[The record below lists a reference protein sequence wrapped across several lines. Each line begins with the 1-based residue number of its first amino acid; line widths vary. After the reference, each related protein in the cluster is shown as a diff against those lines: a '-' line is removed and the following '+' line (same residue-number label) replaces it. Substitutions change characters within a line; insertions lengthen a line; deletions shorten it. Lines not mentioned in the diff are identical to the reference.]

1 VFSDNASYAQYQNI
15 HGGKK
20 VQMNRV
26 AITGIG
32 IMSCLG
38 TEKQAIAEKLYQ
50 GESAIEIDPE
60 RVTLGFRSPLTTSIP
75 GFDVTRYLSRK
86 ARKTMTTFA
95 VQAYAAAMDALRDSG
110 LDEKDIQNEQT
121 GLIFGC
127 DSSCLA
133 AIEQADLVSK
143 HKTTSAI
150 GSGHVFCSMTSN
162 VTMNLNSLLKTRGA
176 CWTLSSACSSGGH
189 AIGQAADLIR
199 LGRQDRVI
207 CGGAQEI
214 NWQSMCSFDA
224 LEAFSMRVSEPHKA
238 CRPFDANRDGL
249 VPSGGAAA
257 IMLERYDLAQK
268 RKVPILG
275 EVLGYGFSSDGANV
289 STPSEGGL
297 FQAMTSAMKE
307 ASLSIVDVDY
317 VCAHSTGTPVGDA
330 VEAAGIYRLFGDS
343 CRPAVSSLKG
353 MVGHELWMAGA
364 AQVVYC
370 ILMASNGF
378 TAANVNFEKSDEHSS
393 KLRILAERLEIPPRT
408 VLCNSAG
415 FGGTNACLAVRLNS
429 KA

>member
-1 VFSDNASYAQYQNI
+1 
-15 HGGKK
+15 
-20 VQMNRV
+20 MNRV

-32 IMSCLG
+32 IISCLG
-38 TEKQAIAEKLYQ
+38 LDKETVAKKLYKGQ
-50 GESAIEIDPE
+50 SAVVVDPQRIE
-60 RVTLGFRSPLTTSIP
+60 LGFRSPLTTRID
-75 GFDVTRYLSRK
+75 GFDPARYLNRK
-86 ARKTMTTFA
+86 ARKTMTDFSI
-95 VQAYAAAMDALRDSG
+95 QAYAAALNAIEDSRID
-110 LDEKDIQNEQT
+110 LKDIQNERT

-133 AIEQADLVSK
+133 AVEQVDLVRQ
-143 HKTTSAI
+143 HKTTGAI

-162 VTMNLNSLLKTRGA
+162 ITMNLNSLLKTKGA
-176 CWTLSSACSSGGH
+176 CWTISSACSSGGH

-224 LEAFSMRVSEPHKA
+224 LEAFSMNTALPQKA
-238 CRPFDANRDGL
+238 CKPFDAGRDGL
-249 VPSGGAAA
+249 VPGGGAAA
-257 IMLERYDLAQK
+257 IVLENYELAEK
-268 RKVPILG
+268 RKASIFG

-297 FQAMTSAMKE
+297 QFAMEGALSE
-307 ASLSIVDVDY
+307 ARLLPGDIDY
-317 VCAHSTGTPVGDA
+317 VCAHATGTPVGDGI
-330 VEAAGIYRLFGDS
+330 EALGIYTLFGDS
-343 CRPAVSSLKG
+343 HKPAVSSLKA

-370 ILMASNGF
+370 TLMASNGF
-378 TAANVNFEKSDEHSS
+378 TAANVNFEQSDEYS
-393 KLRILAERLEIPPRT
+393 KKIRILAEHLEAPPRK

-415 FGGTNACLAVRLNS
+415 FGGTNACLALKLNT
-429 KA
+429 

>member
-1 VFSDNASYAQYQNI
+1 
-15 HGGKK
+15 
-20 VQMNRV
+20 MNRV
-26 AITGIG
+26 AITGVG
-32 IMSCLG
+32 IISCLG
-38 TEKQAIAEKLYQ
+38 TEKQAVARKLYL
-50 GESAIEIDPE
+50 GESAIEVDTE
-60 RVTLGFRSPLTTSIP
+60 RVALGFRSPLTTSIP
-75 GFDVTRYLSRK
+75 GFDATRYLSRK
-86 ARKTMTTFA
+86 ARKTMTAFA
-95 VQAYAAAMDALRDSG
+95 VQAYAAAADAIRDAG
-110 LDEKDIQNEQT
+110 LAEEDIQNERT

-133 AIEQADLVSK
+133 AIEQVDLVRQ

-176 CWTLSSACSSGGH
+176 CWTLSAACSSGGH

-207 CGGAQEI
+207 CGGAQEL

-224 LEAFSMRVSEPHKA
+224 LEAFSMRVSAPHKA

-257 IMLERYDLAQK
+257 LMLERYDLAQK
-268 RKVPILG
+268 RQIPILG

-289 STPSEGGL
+289 STPSDGGL
-297 FQAMTSAMKE
+297 LQAMTSAMQE
-307 ASLSIVDVDY
+307 AHLSIGDVDY
-317 VCAHSTGTPVGDA
+317 VCAHATGTPVGDA
-330 VEAAGIYRLFGDS
+330 VEARGIYGLFGDS

-370 ILMASNGF
+370 VLMASNGF
-378 TAANVNFEKSDEHSS
+378 TAANVNFEQPDDYS
-393 KLRILAERLEIPPRT
+393 KKLLILADRLEKPPRT
-408 VLCNSAG
+408 ILCNSAG
-415 FGGTNACLAVRLNS
+415 FGGTNSCLAVRLQP
-429 KA
+429 KD